1 MKFHIVVDGGGLAD
15 VRYFFKILIKHL
27 TELKNLKV
35 DLTKRSRK
43 ITNGKN
49 TYLGI
54 KKRERGH
61 FYDSHE
67 SS

>member
-1 MKFHIVVDGGGLAD
+1 MKFRIVVDGGGLAD

-43 ITNGKN
+43 ITSGK
-49 TYLGI
+49 TLTWEL
-54 KKRERGH
+54 KRER
-61 FYDSHE
+61 E
-67 SS
+67 VIL